1 MANDLTMDPTVT
13 STTHLSEIE
22 RVVDTFIAPSKTFA
36 DIRRSATWW
45 LPFLLL
51 VIFSVAVGATVQKDV
66 GFERAYTNQ
75 LHNSPTQE
83 DRINQLPPDQKA
95 RTIATSAK
103 VTQGITFAFPVLLA
117 IGFAIYSLILWAGFN
132 FGLGAQTTFA
142 QVFAV
147 TWYAS
152 LPYLIRSILTIIT
165 LHFGGNPEA
174 YDYNNPVGTNPA
186 FFMPE
191 AGAGMKALLGSFDL
205 IKLWSLAL
213 QVIGMAIVAKKTI
226 AQSAVIVVGWFV
238 LSVALATGIAFAF
251 S

>member
-1 MANDLTMDPTVT
+1 MANDLVMEPGSLATPR
-13 STTHLSEIE
+13 LSEVE
-22 RVVDTFIAPSKTFA
+22 RVVDTFVAPSKTFA
-36 DIRRSATWW
+36 DILRSASWW
-45 LPFLLL
+45 LPFILL
-51 VIFSVAVGATVQKDV
+51 VIFSVAVGLTVGKDV
-66 GFERAYTNQ
+66 GFDRAYTNQ

-95 RTIATSAK
+95 RAIATGAK
-103 VTQGITFAFPVLLA
+103 ITQGITFAFPVLLA
-117 IGFAIYSLILWAGFN
+117 AGFAIYSLILWAGFN
-132 FGLGAQTTFA
+132 FGLGAETRFA

-147 TWYAS
+147 TWYAA
-152 LPYLIRSILTIIT
+152 LPYLIRSILTIVT

-186 FFMPE
+186 FFMPDAS
-191 AGAGMKALLGSFDL
+191 AGIKALLGSFDL

-213 QVIGMAIVAKKTI
+213 QVVGMAIIAKKTI
-226 AQSAVIVVGWFV
+226 AQSAVIVVGWFI